1 MMCRTYTNILNKKQ
15 REKTLKFVKNSV
27 TRLEGY
33 PELQTQPNM
42 HLKDEMKDF
51 IKATVKYVKPYK
63 ISKCWALCSQG
74 KFIGWHKHLNAK
86 YSFVYYLVNPD
97 KAGTM
102 FLIDE
107 KYGEIKY
114 AKGEENSLIKFE
126 GYRTHSPPNTHKKTK
141 RYTIVFNVV

>member
-1 MMCRTYTNILNKKQ
+1 MIYEIYKNILNKKQ
-15 REKTLKFVKNSV
+15 REKIFKFVKNNLTHV
-27 TRLEGY
+27 EGY
-33 PELQTQPNM
+33 PELQTENDM

-51 IKATVKYVKPYK
+51 IKAMIKYVEPYK
-63 ISKCWALCSQG
+63 ITKCWALCSQG

-86 YSFVYYLVNPD
+86 YSFVYYLINPG

-107 KYGEIKY
+107 KYGEIEY

-126 GYRTHSPPNTHKKTK
+126 GYRTHSPPNTYGKTK
-141 RYTIVFNVV
+141 RYTIAFDVV

>member
-1 MMCRTYTNILNKKQ
+1 MSKIFKNILNKKQ
-15 REKTLKFVKNSV
+15 KNKLLKFIKKEVKDLGSK
-27 TRLEGY
+27 Y
-33 PELQTQPNM
+33 PSLQTDPYI

-51 IKATVKYVKPYK
+51 IKATVRYVKPYK

-74 KFIGWHKHLNAK
+74 KFIGWHKHLNAR